1 MERRTLLA
9 VFLAFVVVYV
19 YQAYI
24 APPATPAPSTQT
36 STSAAVEVAGNAPTV
51 VPAATGVP
59 AAPSAVATP
68 APSMVVGADRE
79 ETVAF
84 ETAQVRAVF
93 TNRGGRLTS
102 WVLKGYLDHG
112 GKPVDLVA
120 AGLPGTHPLP
130 LSLETDTP
138 ALTARLNNALL
149 QTQVDDAA
157 KRVVFNGEDAEGVAV
172 RKEFQLDQASF
183 LLSAVVS
190 VRQGG
195 TQVPVGLVWGP
206 GLGDLGATTG
216 GGFFSRDI
224 SRVPEALLQNGE
236 DVERIAYS
244 KVAEGSTARTGS
256 FWFIGIDDHYFIVA
270 ALSTGPLT
278 GTFKALSHAMPGEE
292 GRQRQLLSVVLRQE
306 DAGKAFKLYVGP
318 KSFDVLK
325 GIDGEFVRAINFG
338 FWSWLAVPFLGVLR
352 WIHGFAGNWG
362 WAIILLTL
370 LMNIVIFPLRHKT
383 AVSMRKMQEVQPQ
396 MKAIQDR
403 YAGLKATDPAKQK
416 MNAEIMALYK
426 EKGANP
432 VSGCLPTVLTF
443 PVLFAFY
450 SLLSEA
456 IELRNAPFAWWIQD
470 LSTHDPFYVT
480 PILMGVAMFW
490 QQWMT
495 PATGDP
501 TQRRMMMFMPVMFT
515 GMFLT
520 LPSGL
525 AIYYFVNTLWGIG
538 QQYFTNWLLGP
549 PGVQAPRPPSE
560 RRVKSV
566 GSGRTEKV
574 EQKS

>member
-24 APPATPAPSTQT
+24 APPASPAPTEQ
-36 STSAAVEVAGNAPTV
+36 TSAAPTAVAGAALATAP
-51 VPAATGVP
+51 AVP
-59 AAPSAVATP
+59 AAPVAAAAP
-68 APSMVVGADRE
+68 GPSMVVGAERE
-79 ETVAF
+79 ETVTL

-93 TNRGGRLTS
+93 TNRGGRLTN
-102 WVLKGYLDHG
+102 WVLKGYLDRT

-120 AGLPGTHPLP
+120 SGLSIAQPLP
-130 LSLETDTP
+130 LSIETDTP
-138 ALTARLNNALL
+138 ALTARLNDALL
-149 QTQVDDAA
+149 RTQVDDAS
-157 KRVVFNGEDAEGVAV
+157 KRVVFEGEDGDGVAI
-172 RKEFQLDQASF
+172 RKEFQLDPASF
-183 LLSAVVS
+183 LLSVS
-190 VRQGG
+190 VSARQG
-195 TQVPVGLVWGP
+195 TQPLATGLVWGP

-216 GGFFSRDI
+216 GGFFSRDT
-224 SRVPEALLQNGE
+224 SRAPEALLQNGE
-236 DVERIAYS
+236 DVERVSYS
-244 KVAEGSTARTGS
+244 KVVEGSTARTGTYR
-256 FWFIGIDDHYFIVA
+256 FIGIDDHYFIVA

-278 GTFKALSHAMPGEE
+278 GTFKALSHAMPGQE
-292 GRQRQLLSVVLRQE
+292 GRERQLLSVVLRQQE
-306 DAGKAFKLYVGP
+306 PGKALKLYVGP
-318 KSFDVLK
+318 KSFDVMK

-338 FWSWLAVPFLGVLR
+338 FWAWLAVPFLGVLK
-352 WIHGFAGNWG
+352 WIYGFAGNWG

-403 YAGLKATDPAKQK
+403 YAGLKATDPARQK

-456 IELRNAPFAWWIQD
+456 IELRNAPFALWIQD
-470 LSTHDPFYVT
+470 LSTHDPYYVT

-538 QQYFTNWLLGP
+538 QQYFTNWMLGP
-549 PGVQAPRPPSE
+549 MAVQAPRPPAE

-566 GSGRTEKV
+566 GSGKTEKV
-574 EQKS
+574 ERKS

>member
-9 VFLAFVVVYV
+9 VFLAFIVVYV

-24 APPATPAPSTQT
+24 APPAGPTPTEQT
-36 STSAAVEVAGNAPTV
+36 STAPTAVAGTTPATAPV
-51 VPAATGVP
+51 AP
-59 AAPSAVATP
+59 AAPAAATAP
-68 APSMVVGADRE
+68 NPSMVVGAERE
-79 ETVAF
+79 ETVTL

-93 TNRGGRLTS
+93 TNRGGRLTN
-102 WVLKGYLDHG
+102 WVLKGYLDRTG
-112 GKPVDLVA
+112 QPVDLVA
-120 AGLPGTHPLP
+120 SGLPTAQPLP
-130 LSLETDTP
+130 LSVETDTP
-138 ALTARLNNALL
+138 ALTARLNDALL
-149 QTQVDDAA
+149 RTQVDDAA
-157 KRVVFNGEDAEGVAV
+157 KRVVFEGEDADGVAV
-172 RKEFQLDQASF
+172 RKEFQLDPASF
-183 LLSAVVS
+183 LLSVLVS
-190 VRQGG
+190 ARQG
-195 TQVPVGLVWGP
+195 TQPLATGLVWGP

-224 SRVPEALLQNGE
+224 SRAPEALLQSGE
-236 DVERIAYS
+236 DVERISHAT
-244 KVAEGSTARTGS
+244 VAEGSTARTGTYR
-256 FWFIGIDDHYFIVA
+256 FIGIDDHYFLMA

-278 GTFKALSHAMPGEE
+278 GTFKALSHAMPGQE
-292 GRQRQLLSVVLRQE
+292 GRERQLLSVVLRQQE
-306 DAGKAFKLYVGP
+306 PGKALKLYVGP
-318 KSFDVLK
+318 KSFDVMK

-338 FWSWLAVPFLGVLR
+338 FWAWLAVPFLGVLK
-352 WIHGFAGNWG
+352 WIYGFAGNWG

-416 MNAEIMALYK
+416 MNAEVMALYK

-456 IELRNAPFAWWIQD
+456 IELRSAPFAWWIQD

-501 TQRRMMMFMPVMFT
+501 AQRRMMMFMPVMFT

-538 QQYFTNWLLGP
+538 QQYFTNWWLGP
-549 PGVQAPRPPSE
+549 MPVQAPRPPAE

-566 GSGRTEKV
+566 GSGKTEKV
-574 EQKS
+574 EHKS

>member
-19 YQAYI
+19 YQTYI
-24 APPATPAPSTQT
+24 APPPSPTPTAQTSTPAPEAVAGSAT
-36 STSAAVEVAGNAPTV
+36 AAVPATVTGAPLVAA
-51 VPAATGVP
+51 
-59 AAPSAVATP
+59 P
-68 APSMVVGADRE
+68 APSMVVGAERE
-79 ETVAF
+79 EAVTL

-102 WVLKGYLDHG
+102 WVLKGYLDHS

-120 AGLPGTHPLP
+120 AGLPAAQPLP
-130 LSLETDTP
+130 LSLETETP
-138 ALTARLNNALL
+138 ALTARLNDALL
-149 QTQVDDAA
+149 RTQVDNAA
-157 KRVVFNGEDAEGVAV
+157 KRVLFEGEDAEGVAV
-172 RKEFQLDQASF
+172 RKEFKLDPASF

-190 VRQGG
+190 VRHGDKA
-195 TQVPVGLVWGP
+195 VPAGLVWGP

-216 GGFFSRDI
+216 GGFFSRDV
-224 SRVPEALLQNGE
+224 SREPEALLQSGE

-244 KVAEGSTARTGS
+244 KVAAGSTARTGS
-256 FWFIGIDDHYFIVA
+256 FRFIGIDDHYFIVT
-270 ALSTGPLT
+270 ALSTGPLI
-278 GTFKALSHAMPGEE
+278 GTFKALSLATPGQE

-306 DAGKAFKLYVGP
+306 DAGKAFKLYIGP
-318 KSFDVLK
+318 KSFDVMK

-338 FWSWLAVPFLGVLR
+338 FWAWLAVPFLGVLR

-574 EQKS
+574 ERKS

>member
-24 APPATPAPSTQT
+24 APSATPAPTSQT
-36 STSAAVEVAGNAPTV
+36 SLSSPGAVVAGSAPTAITSASGVSVAPPAP
-51 VPAATGVP
+51 VPA
-59 AAPSAVATP
+59 
-68 APSMVVGADRE
+68 MVVGAEHE
-79 ETVAF
+79 EAVTL

-102 WVLKGYLDHG
+102 WVLKGYLDHSG
-112 GKPVDLVA
+112 RPVDLVA
-120 AGLPGTHPLP
+120 AGLPGAQQLP

-138 ALTARLNNALL
+138 ALTVRLNDALL
-149 QTQVDDAA
+149 RTQVDGAA
-157 KRVVFNGEDAEGVAV
+157 RRVVFEGEDADGVAV
-172 RKEFQLDQASF
+172 RKEFQLDPASF
-183 LLSAVVS
+183 LLSVAVS

-195 TQVPVGLVWGP
+195 AQLPVGLVWGP

-216 GGFFSRDI
+216 GGFFSRDV
-224 SRVPEALLQNGE
+224 SRAPEALLQSGE
-236 DVERIAYS
+236 DVERISYS
-244 KVAEGSTARTGS
+244 KVAEGSTARTGT
-256 FWFIGIDDHYFIVA
+256 FRFVGIDDHYFIMA

-278 GTFKALSHAMPGEE
+278 GTFKAFSHPMPGQE

-318 KSFDVLK
+318 KSFEVMK

-338 FWSWLAVPFLGVLR
+338 FWAWLAVPFLGVLR
-352 WIHGFAGNWG
+352 WIHGFVGNWG

-456 IELRNAPFAWWIQD
+456 VELRNAPFAWWIQD

-549 PGVQAPRPPSE
+549 PGVQAPRSPSE
-560 RRVKSV
+560 RKLKSV

-574 EQKS
+574 ERKS

>member
-24 APPATPAPSTQT
+24 APPAGPAPTEQT
-36 STSAAVEVAGNAPTV
+36 STAPTV
-51 VPAATGVP
+51 VAGSAPATTPAVP
-59 AAPSAVATP
+59 AVPVAAAAPSPT
-68 APSMVVGADRE
+68 MVVGAERE
-79 ETVAF
+79 ETVTL

-93 TNRGGRLTS
+93 TNRGGRLKN
-102 WVLKGYLDHG
+102 WVLKGYLDRTG
-112 GKPVDLVA
+112 QPVDLVA
-120 AGLPGTHPLP
+120 SGLPTPQPLP
-130 LSLETDTP
+130 LSIETETP
-138 ALTARLNNALL
+138 ALTARLNDALL
-149 QTQVDDAA
+149 RTQVDDAA
-157 KRVVFNGEDAEGVAV
+157 KRVVFEGEDADGVAI
-172 RKEFQLDQASF
+172 RKEFQLDPASF
-183 LLSAVVS
+183 LLSVQVAA
-190 VRQGG
+190 RQG
-195 TQVPVGLVWGP
+195 TQPLTTGLVWGA

-224 SRVPEALLQNGE
+224 SRAPEALLQSGE
-236 DVERIAYS
+236 DVERISHAT
-244 KVAEGSTARTGS
+244 VAKGSTARTGTYR
-256 FWFIGIDDHYFIVA
+256 FIGIDDHYFLMA

-278 GTFKALSHAMPGEE
+278 GTFTALSHTMPGQE
-292 GRQRQLLSVVLRQE
+292 GHERQLLSVVLRQQE
-306 DAGKAFKLYVGP
+306 SGKAFTLYVGP

-338 FWSWLAVPFLGVLR
+338 FWSWLAVPFLGVLK
-352 WIHGFAGNWG
+352 WIYGFAGNWG

-403 YAGLKATDPAKQK
+403 YAGLKATDPARQK

-456 IELRNAPFAWWIQD
+456 IELRNAPFAFWIQD
-470 LSTHDPFYVT
+470 LSTHDPYYVT

-538 QQYFTNWLLGP
+538 QQYFTNWWLGP
-549 PGVQAPRPPSE
+549 MPVQASRPSAE

-566 GSGRTEKV
+566 GSGKTEKV
-574 EQKS
+574 ERKS